1 MGVIKRFAISSMVLG
16 VLAIAGGTSALAFDG
31 SSGQVQGVQ
40 RAEQPTQFSE
50 ASSDLTS
57 DVPSEVLPDTGGDS
71 DALRWATT
79 RTGPS
84 RN

>member
-1 MGVIKRFAISSMVLG
+1 MGVIKRFAVGSMVLG

-31 SSGQVQGVQ
+31 AGSKSPAVQPANEPV
-40 RAEQPTQFSE
+40 EYSD

-84 RN
+84 GN